1 MKKQYFTLVELLVV
15 IGIIA
20 ILAGIAIPSAGKAI
34 KRARI
39 TQART
44 EITNIVNA
52 VNAFE
57 NAYSVLPAL
66 SLSGSAVGTTN
77 DLVLDDVRDDVDDPF
92 KSSDNNKS
100 DSKVYD
106 AMMQIL
112 AAQDISS
119 SDVTSSAT
127 EELWSTKTKRDN
139 AKDAKGNALNLRNL
153 TLLNVPQQFKEK
165 GLRDPWGTRYV
176 VMLDANYDG
185 KISDFPSTGKD
196 LRGSVFVYSYGPDR
210 KSNDGQKGTDDINS
224 WDVQ

>member
-44 EITNIVNA
+44 EITSIVNA

-77 DLVLDDVRDDVDDPF
+77 DLVLDDVRDDLDDPF

-112 AAQDISS
+112 AAQDISES
-119 SDVTSSAT
+119 NAT
-127 EELWSTKTKRDN
+127 AETDIWTTNRAQ
-139 AKDAKGNALNLRNL
+139 AKDAKSNKLNLRNL
-153 TLLNVPQQFKEK
+153 TFLNVPQQFKEK

-210 KSNDGQKGTDDINS
+210 KNNDGQKGTDDINS